1 MHVGRRERKQKTSND
16 TNYHVKGDAGMREEQ
31 RDVRSLEMRDT
42 SSTERLKKEPPGG
55 VFQHGWIIFICH
67 NRHTPHYL
75 WARDWMVTSFCS
87 VSLESFRAHVAFHK
101 KKRKTSLRQQCE
113 KSPPFPP
120 LFLHA
125 SQIHNSATIS
135 LVNSIPEP
143 DLTEEEL
150 RVGSAN
156 VRGVTLIRYIGIIWL
171 GALQREMGWWCV
183 GCSY

>member
-1 MHVGRRERKQKTSND
+1 MHVGRRERKQNTSND

-101 KKRKTSLRQQCE
+101 KKK
-113 KSPPFPP
+113 K
-120 LFLHA
+120 
-125 SQIHNSATIS
+125 
-135 LVNSIPEP
+135 
-143 DLTEEEL
+143 
-150 RVGSAN
+150 RVCGNN
-156 VRGVTLIRYIGIIWL
+156 VRSRHRSLLCSFMRHRSIIVPRSHLLTQSQSPIWRRKSS
-171 GALQREMGWWCV
+171 G
-183 GCSY
+183 